1 MAAAEE
7 KKNVLRLHVD
17 DSQMKWVCEHAC
29 CNQVIG
35 LQRASSYSSSVEQES
50 PKNLNTI
57 EEFIYF
63 QGVIII

>member
-17 DSQMKWVCEHAC
+17 DSQMKWVCGHAC

-35 LQRASSYSSSVEQES
+35 LQRASSSSSRVEQES
-50 PKNLNTI
+50 SQL
-57 EEFIYF
+57 F
-63 QGVIII
+63 